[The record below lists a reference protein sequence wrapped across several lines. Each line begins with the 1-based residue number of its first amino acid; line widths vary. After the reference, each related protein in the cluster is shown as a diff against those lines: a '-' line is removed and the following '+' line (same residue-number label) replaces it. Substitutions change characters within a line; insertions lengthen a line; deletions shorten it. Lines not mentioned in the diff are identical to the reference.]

1 MVRIFFLICLLLIQP
16 AYANVF
22 EHEAQLDI
30 IVKELPELNSIKCKF
45 RQENR
50 FLIFFLNLLEI
61 LLLIRVKV

>member
-1 MVRIFFLICLLLIQP
+1 MVRIIFLICLLLIQP

-22 EHEAQLDI
+22 EHEAQLDK

-50 FLIFFLNLLEI
+50 FPIFFLNLPEI
-61 LLLIRVKV
+61 LHLTRVKV